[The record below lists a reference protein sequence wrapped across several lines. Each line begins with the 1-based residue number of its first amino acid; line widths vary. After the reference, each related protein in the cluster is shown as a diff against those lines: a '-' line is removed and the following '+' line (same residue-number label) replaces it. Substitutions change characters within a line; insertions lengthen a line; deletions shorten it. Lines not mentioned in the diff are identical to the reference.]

1 MPDDRERTP
10 EEAYRAGRHEVES
23 WIEACTDPLSIALG
37 ALVNPVGTALRAT
50 IGLPVA
56 IETHFCLG
64 VHIEMYIAPAPAP
77 PFPAPALFLG
87 IADLSLVGIAL
98 DLAAW
103 ALGASPV
110 PVTGEYVGMFKA
122 LRAGDSA
129 SGFHFALLPPPI
141 VLKPT
146 AALDGEMDMF
156 MGSDS
161 VDADG
166 NHIVRFLEMGM
177 GCNETPIEISAPNTL
192 LIWPIQYTSPVLAGG
207 NSVLDVGAAI
217 DSLGPALV
225 IIELVLAA
233 LGGPHGPSV
242 TALTDLAGMVAE
254 TFGDELGGA
263 ASPDDDLVEA
273 TPDGSSER
281 PGSSQTGSGSTAS
294 IDPRAA
300 RSQGGGEASVA

>member
-10 EEAYRAGRHEVES
+10 AEAYRAGRHEVES
-23 WIEACTDPLSIALG
+23 WIEAYTDPASITFG
-37 ALVNPVGTALRAT
+37 ALVNPLGTVLRAT

-56 IETHFCLG
+56 IETHLCLG
-64 VHIEMYIAPAPAP
+64 VHIEMYIAPPPAP

-87 IADLSLVGIAL
+87 IADFSVAGIAV
-98 DLAAW
+98 DLAMW
-103 ALGASPV
+103 ALGFSPV
-110 PVTGEYVGMFKA
+110 PITGEFVGMFKA

-129 SGFHFALLPPPI
+129 SGFHIPIIPPPA

-146 AALDGEMDMF
+146 TALSGDMDMF

-166 NHIVRFLEMGM
+166 KHIVRFLEMGL
-177 GCNETPIEISAPNTL
+177 GCNETPVEISAPNTL
-192 LIWPIQYTSPVLAGG
+192 LMWPIQYTFPVLAGG

-217 DSLGPALV
+217 DSLGLV
-225 IIELVLAA
+225 LVVFELVLAA

-242 TALTDLAGMVAE
+242 TALTDFAEKVAE
-254 TFGDELGGA
+254 TFGDELAGA
-263 ASPDDDLVEA
+263 ASPDDDLVGAPNEA
-273 TPDGSSER
+273 SSER
-281 PGSSQTGSGSTAS
+281 PGSSQTGSGS
-294 IDPRAA
+294 IDPRSA